1 VTADTVLE
9 LHGVAV
15 GYGGVPVLDAVDAT
29 VRAGEVVAVLGANGV
44 GKTTLLK
51 SIAGVIRPIS
61 GRADFVGT
69 PLTGPLHRRAR
80 RGIAL
85 VTEER
90 AIIRKLTVA
99 ENLRLG
105 TRQPAEALA
114 LFPELQ
120 KVLHRKAGLLSGG
133 EQQMLVLGRVLAN
146 DVRLLLVDE
155 MSFGL
160 APLVVRRLLDA
171 IRAAADRGAAVLL
184 AEQHPALAL
193 SIADRGYVLS
203 RGSVRLAGAA
213 SDLLGRLEEI
223 EQEYLSIVPGT
234 QGRQVR
240 AVPPVPPDDG
250 G

>member
-1 VTADTVLE
+1 MTADVMLE
-9 LHGVAV
+9 LDGVAV
-15 GYGGVPVLDAVDAT
+15 GYGGVPVLEGVHAA

-44 GKTTLLK
+44 GKTTLLN
-51 SIAGVIRPIS
+51 SIAGVIKPIAGS
-61 GRADFVGT
+61 VRLGGAS
-69 PLTGPLHRRAR
+69 LAGPLHRRAR

-90 AIIRKLTVA
+90 AVIRKLTVA

-105 TRQPAEALA
+105 TRQPGEALT
-114 LFPELQ
+114 LFPELHN
-120 KVLHRKAGLLSGG
+120 VLRRKAGLLSGG

-160 APLVVRRLLDA
+160 APLVVRRLLTA

-184 AEQHPALAL
+184 VEQHPALAL

-203 RGSVRLAGAA
+203 GGGVRLTGAA
-213 SDLLGRLEEI
+213 DELLGRLEEI
-223 EQEYLSIVPGT
+223 EQAYLSMP
-234 QGRQVR
+234 RE
-240 AVPPVPPDDG
+240 DG

>member
-1 VTADTVLE
+1 VTAGVVLE
-9 LHGVAV
+9 LDGVAV
-15 GYGGVPVLDAVDAT
+15 GYGGVPVLAGVDAT

-44 GKTTLLK
+44 GKTTLLN
-51 SIAGVIRPIS
+51 SIAGVIKPIGGS
-61 GRADFVGT
+61 ARFGGAS
-69 PLTGPLHRRAR
+69 LTGPLHRRAR

-90 AIIRKLTVA
+90 AVIRKLTVA

-105 TRQPAEALA
+105 TRQPGEALT

-120 KVLHRKAGLLSGG
+120 MVLRRKAGLLSGG

-160 APLVVRRLLDA
+160 APLVVRRLLTA

-184 AEQHPALAL
+184 VEQHPALAL

-203 RGSVRLAGAA
+203 GGGVRLTGAA
-213 SDLLGRLEEI
+213 HDLLGRLEEI
-223 EQEYLSIVPGT
+223 EQAYLSM
-234 QGRQVR
+234 
-240 AVPPVPPDDG
+240 PPADG